1 MYCSKCGAE
10 LREGASFCSRCGSPV
25 KDRHISHNTAAP
37 EKPASQTAPD
47 RLRSTAKA
55 AASRGMKALEKAAV
69 SELKKAVV
77 KTVTASAEPG
87 EMKISLPAI
96 RIKGIYR

>member
-25 KDRHISHNTAAP
+25 KDRHISQNTDAR
-37 EKPASQTAPD
+37 EKTVSQAAPD
-47 RLRSTAKA
+47 RLRSAAEA
-55 AASRGMKALEKAAV
+55 AASQGMKTLEKAAI

-96 RIKGIYR
+96 SIKGISR